1 MPGTSRL
8 DEETLKLNQTMYDTG
23 FTRSDKTLIYSSV
36 AVGSLFAVLP
46 ISFLIS
52 KIGCRKVFFTCGL
65 LSSVATCLIPFVAA
79 ENLTLFLVLR
89 FLQGVAFASGMP
101 TAGSVTSSWSPILQH
116 GLFIS
121 TLTVFPVVGCII
133 AMPISGVLCTS
144 SLGWKAVYF
153 ILSAFSFVMFTIWGI
168 LYTNDPEEHSLVSKS
183 ELRLISSGKSSEGTN
198 CDKLMEE
205 ESESIPYR
213 KILLTPS
220 IAGVCAGALV
230 HVFSPIYI
238 KNILGYSVHETGF
251 ASAIPVMLQ
260 FVVKIFSGLSSD
272 MISCLSETAKLRLF
286 NTIAMWLSGAF
297 LLSLAFVD
305 RGEGFYGMLLM
316 TSALMLQ
323 GFNGP
328 GFNKVRSSLKCS
340 QSCSILVCYPCF
352 TTIFTFRACHFAIF
366 MVPFDAGFT
375 DFGKSY
381 LLEKV

>member
-1 MPGTSRL
+1 MRYVVLFTTLISLASFTANINAFNFTILCMPGTSQL

-23 FTRSDKTLIYSSV
+23 FTRSDKTLIYTSV

-79 ENLTLFLVLR
+79 ENLTLFLALR

-153 ILSAFSFVMFTIWGI
+153 ILSAFSFIMFIIWAI
-168 LYTNDPEEHSLVSKS
+168 LYTDDPEEHPLVSKS
-183 ELRLISSGKSSEGTN
+183 ELLLISSDKSSEDTN

-220 IAGVCAGALV
+220 IVGVCAGAIGDFLSIQLV

-251 ASAIPVMLQ
+251 VSALPVILQ
-260 FVVKIFSGLSSD
+260 FFVKIFSGLSSD
-272 MISCLSETAKLRLF
+272 VISCLSETAKLRLF

-305 RGEGFYGMLLM
+305 RGN
-316 TSALMLQ
+316 AVQ
-323 GFNGP
+323 IFNQ
-328 GFNKVRSSLKCS
+328 N
-340 QSCSILVCYPCF
+340 I
-352 TTIFTFRACHFAIF
+352 
-366 MVPFDAGFT
+366 
-375 DFGKSY
+375 
-381 LLEKV
+381 